1 MCSAPGCHLGV
12 LNLISFMI
20 LFVLL
25 VIDLI
30 AVLLVFLPLLFQL
43 LIIVVGL
50 SMLCRNPL
58 YLLLLSVGIPFQ
70 LLSKSLFMNYL

>member
-1 MCSAPGCHLGV
+1 
-12 LNLISFMI
+12 MI

-25 VIDLI
+25 VIDLV
-30 AVLLVFLPLLFQL
+30 AVLLVFLPLLVQL

-58 YLLLLSVGIPFQ
+58 YLLLLSVGISFQ